1 MKARIAEL
9 MAEAEHNEQRKLAE
23 NQAELLKIQQDIAMS
38 KTRAEIYGQHDRKSL
53 DGRGQL

>member
-1 MKARIAEL
+1 